1 MDLLNPAAQERRGML
16 YGLAAVAAFS
26 LTLPATRVA
35 VGEFDVATVAL
46 GRIVLASVLAA
57 CALIALRAAR
67 PAPSQL
73 GALALVGAGVVFG
86 FPLLTSWA
94 MSRVDASHGAVLIG
108 LLPLATALAGVWRSR
123 ERPSAAFWAAS
134 TFGTALVLA
143 FALHAGAGAP
153 QSADAALLAAVVC
166 AAIGYAEGGRLAREL
181 GGWQTIAWA
190 LVLCAPVALP
200 LLVLS
205 VASARAGLQ
214 EVSAAAWIGF
224 AYLGVVSQFLGFV
237 LWYKGL
243 SLGGVARVSQVQLL
257 QLFLTLGFSWAL
269 LGEQISA
276 ATAGFSAAV
285 VAMVWIGRKAPIA
298 RPT

>member
-1 MDLLNPAAQERRGML
+1 ML

-26 LTLPATRVA
+26 LTLPATRIA
-35 VGEFDVATVAL
+35 VGEIDVAAVAF
-46 GRIVLASVLAA
+46 GRIVLASLLAA
-57 CALIALRAAR
+57 CALAASRAAR
-67 PAPSQL
+67 PAAPQL
-73 GALALVGAGVVFG
+73 GALALVSAGVVFG

-134 TFGTALVLA
+134 ACGSLLVLG
-143 FALHAGAGAP
+143 FALHAGAGAL
-153 QSADAALLAAVVC
+153 QGADAALFAAVLC
-166 AAIGYAEGGRLAREL
+166 AALGYAEGGRLAREL

-190 LVLCAPVALP
+190 LVLSAPLALP
-200 LLVLS
+200 LFLLS
-205 VASARAGLQ
+205 IASGQADLRGI
-214 EVSAAAWIGF
+214 STAAWIGF

-243 SLGGVARVSQVQLL
+243 SIGGVARVSQVQLL

-276 ATAGFSAAV
+276 ATAAFSVAV
-285 VAMVWIGRKAPIA
+285 VATVWIGRKAPIA